1 MRKALRLD
9 LINRGICIGHASPEA
24 ALGGPWSLI
33 QDSDIIDID
42 ANRST
47 VEVRLSDRELD
58 ERQRRWQAPPAV
70 RGGLLE
76 KYSNTV
82 GTARYGAVTHTSAV
96 EWPKD
101 SPEDP

>member
-1 MRKALRLD
+1 VA
-9 LINRGICIGHASPEA
+9 
-24 ALGGPWSLI
+24 LI
-33 QDSDIIDID
+33 QDSDIADID

-58 ERQRRWQAPPAV
+58 DRRRRWQAPPSV

-76 KYSNTV
+76 KYSNSV
-82 GTARYGAVTHTSAV
+82 GSARYGAVTHTGAV

-101 SPEDP
+101 SREDP